1 MNGLQPFYRKK
12 DDKQWSHTPNYRV
25 FAVLAANH
33 KKDLQIN
40 QSEGKS
46 QQANQT
52 SKWDWATAVER
63 RKRHVGSNLTLIG
76 ESVQVNK

>member
-1 MNGLQPFYRKK
+1 M
-12 DDKQWSHTPNYRV
+12 
-25 FAVLAANH
+25 LAANH
-33 KKDLQIN
+33 KKDFQIN

-52 SKWDWATAVER
+52 SEWNWATAVER

>member
-1 MNGLQPFYRKK
+1 MK
-12 DDKQWSHTPNYRV
+12 SHAKLPCVCRSSSQSQ
-25 FAVLAANH
+25 
-33 KKDLQIN
+33 DLQIN

-52 SKWDWATAVER
+52 SKWNWATAVER